1 VRAVFKGVR
10 ASRVQ
15 GSCVR
20 AVFKGVRAV
29 LKGVRA
35 VLKGVRA
42 CHGNNTCDSEVSR
55 LTHDGLG
62 KPINEDSILPSIHD
76 VSLSP

>member
-1 VRAVFKGVR
+1 VFKGRACEPCSRVVR

-20 AVFKGVRAV
+20 AVF
-29 LKGVRA
+29 
-35 VLKGVRA
+35 KGVRA

-76 VSLSP
+76 ASLSP